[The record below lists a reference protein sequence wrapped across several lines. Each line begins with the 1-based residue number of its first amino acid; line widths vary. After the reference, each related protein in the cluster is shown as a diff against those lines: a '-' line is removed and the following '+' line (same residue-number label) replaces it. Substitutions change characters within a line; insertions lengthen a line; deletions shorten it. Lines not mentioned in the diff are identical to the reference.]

1 MQEEFHRDLQNE
13 NADFVANTTHIWVQE
28 NSIHNSNV
36 RLCIMLYANIREIS
50 ALFYKKVVRLCIMFT
65 YMVRL
70 CIMLFLHEIR
80 LCANLTYMIR
90 LCAMSYTKLLG
101 KIVEKEGKFGFV
113 SGCSY
118 IIVPC
123 LPTLTT

>member
-1 MQEEFHRDLQNE
+1 MCFTVSFFFQLQIFGKQMNPC
-13 NADFVANTTHIWVQE
+13 NN
-28 NSIHNSNV
+28 
-36 RLCIMLYANIREIS
+36 L
-50 ALFYKKVVRLCIMFT
+50 
-65 YMVRL
+65 
-70 CIMLFLHEIR
+70 LHEIR